1 MLTERQLA
9 ERVGAIPGMGRI
21 AAALADAPPCYLV
34 GGAVRDLL
42 LGRLPAD
49 VDIAVEGDAEEA
61 ARLLAAELGG
71 TVEPH
76 RRFGTATIAP
86 SAATGLPHEINLAG
100 TRRETYQVPGALPEV
115 EPAPLS
121 EDLRRRDFTV
131 NAMAVDLVARQPA
144 LHDPLGGC
152 DDLAA
157 GLIRVLHPRSFED
170 DPTRLLRAVRYAVR
184 LGFALEPGTERLAR
198 AAVAAGAPATVSG
211 GRVADE
217 LLDLLAEA
225 EAPAGVALMR
235 ELGLDVALC
244 PALAADA
251 DLVAG
256 AQLAAGETGADP
268 VLAAL
273 AALLCRR
280 AEVGGA
286 AGWVDRLEIGAA
298 ARDAVLRA
306 AASAPELA
314 ARLRGPL
321 APSALRRLL
330 DGEPAEA
337 LALALALGAPGEPV
351 LDYLGRLR
359 HVRLEI
365 DGADLVAAGVEPS
378 PALGRALD
386 AVLERKL
393 DGELG
398 GRDAELAAAL
408 AAARGA

>member
-1 MLTERQLA
+1 
-9 ERVGAIPGMGRI
+9 
-21 AAALADAPPCYLV
+21 
-34 GGAVRDLL
+34 
-42 LGRLPAD
+42 
-49 VDIAVEGDAEEA
+49 
-61 ARLLAAELGG
+61 
-71 TVEPH
+71 
-76 RRFGTATIAP
+76 
-86 SAATGLPHEINLAG
+86 
-100 TRRETYQVPGALPEV
+100 
-115 EPAPLS
+115 
-121 EDLRRRDFTV
+121 
-131 NAMAVDLVARQPA
+131 
-144 LHDPLGGC
+144 
-152 DDLAA
+152 
-157 GLIRVLHPRSFED
+157 
-170 DPTRLLRAVRYAVR
+170 
-184 LGFALEPGTERLAR
+184 
-198 AAVAAGAPATVSG
+198 
-211 GRVADE
+211 
-217 LLDLLAEA
+217 
-225 EAPAGVALMR
+225 MR